1 MALGV
6 NDFRKPDWMSNPN
19 IKPYVFVREENRIK
33 NPGAINNFPWFDSNF
48 EIIEPQHIDNSAF
61 GKTILKLDELAFGMA
76 GMTTP
81 PWVFYDCGVMPGI
94 VVGYA
99 ARTAWLPDTFRTK
112 LNILPGQEWAPI
124 SLFIAIPTVS
134 PNTWMS
140 HNLASTNSFME
151 KEEQFKH
158 LGFFTKAFGLWYAN
172 IERSYGI
179 TQWHSPALKL
189 HPNYGD
195 FELCTTY
202 TPLHD
207 YPNSVTYCL
216 TVNSADWF
224 RIVDRDKIPSR
235 FLERFEAARTLD
247 PKDHEALK
255 TVQRTLEQKKH
266 RFYLW
271 GREILQKK
279 IGDPLTLYT
288 KK

>member
-1 MALGV
+1 M
-6 NDFRKPDWMSNPN
+6 
-19 IKPYVFVREENRIK
+19 K
-33 NPGAINNFPWFDSNF
+33 NPGTIHKFAWFDHDYKM
-48 EIIEPQHIDNSAF
+48 IEPQHVENADF
-61 GKTILKLDELAFGMA
+61 GKTILKLDELAFGLA

-99 ARTAWLPDTFRTK
+99 AKTSWLPEIFRTK
-112 LNILPGQEWAPI
+112 LGVSENQEWTPI
-124 SLFIAIPTVS
+124 SLFIAIPTVAT
-134 PNTWMS
+134 NTWMS
-140 HNLASTNSFME
+140 HNLASTNSFMR

-195 FELCTTY
+195 FELSTTY

-216 TVNSADWF
+216 TVNPNDWL
-224 RIVDRDKIPSR
+224 RMINRDKIPSR
-235 FLERFEAARTLD
+235 FLERFEPIGGID
-247 PKDHEALK
+247 PKNHDDLK
-255 TVQRTLEQKKH
+255 SIQQQLEQKKH
-266 RFYLW
+266 RLYLW

-279 IGDPLTLYT
+279 IGEPLTLYT